1 MMQKRILALPL
12 VWAAFG
18 IGEVLA
24 LNYLFGPIVNDLPYA
39 SNDKP
44 IGGSYLPVLFFNVAA
59 LFAMFGLS
67 LWSLGFWNIDLSSR
81 KTRIDFAALAVV
93 LVSGVLLFYTP
104 IAFFTVIV
112 ALIYLLA
119 VNID

>member
-1 MMQKRILALPL
+1 MQKRLLALPL

-24 LNYLFGPIVNDLPYA
+24 LNYLLGPIVNNLPYGP
-39 SNDKP
+39 NDKP

-59 LFAMFGLS
+59 LFVMFGLS
-67 LWSLGFWNIDLSSR
+67 LWALGIWNIDLSSR
-81 KTRIDFAALAVV
+81 KTRTDFAAL
-93 LVSGVLLFYTP
+93 GVLLVAGLLVFYTP
-104 IAFFTVIV
+104 IAFFAVIV
-112 ALIYLLA
+112 SLIYLLA

>member
-1 MMQKRILALPL
+1 MPL